1 MFGGLIKKIFL
12 VFITIGAVNVWASI
26 NGISLYDKNR
36 YELIHYINENEK
48 LLVITSNLIM
58 QTKESSWRDSIKIF
72 MDNIGVWG
80 MGSRLIRYKSMDS
93 FLVREFISRAG
104 YHPTDKEKRD
114 AREVYSTFGETRSV
128 QIDMLS
134 LIFEEL
140 LQEREQL
147 LAFLE
152 DNLNLQNA
160 KINAVIAYFYNKEKL
175 DFGDYLLAKKLGV
188 DLPKINADLEERK
201 RIAGNFY
208 QWAVISLIFWDMYD
222 YLEGHRK
229 DKHPFSYIRWQKMID
244 YRENSDY
251 GRKFDYN
258 EWAKIRGNVK

>member
-1 MFGGLIKKIFL
+1 MLGRLIKKIFL
-12 VFITIGAVNVWASI
+12 VFITIGAVNVWASV

-36 YELIHYINENEK
+36 YELIDYIVENEM

-80 MGSRLIRYKSMDS
+80 MGSRLIRYKIMDH

-114 AREVYSTFGETRSV
+114 AREVYSTFGKTRSV

-147 LAFLE
+147 LAVLE
-152 DNLNLQNA
+152 DNLKTGVNA
-160 KINAVIAYFYNKEKL
+160 F
-175 DFGDYLLAKKLGV
+175 DY
-188 DLPKINADLEERK
+188 AD
-201 RIAGNFY
+201 NFY

-229 DKHPFSYIRWQKMID
+229 EKHPFSYIRWQKMID

>member
-1 MFGGLIKKIFL
+1 MLGRLIKKIFL
-12 VFITIGAVNVWASI
+12 VFITIGAVNVWASVNGISLYDRYELWASI
-26 NGISLYDKNR
+26 NGISLYDKNT

-48 LLVITSNLIM
+48 LLVITSDLIM

-80 MGSRLIRYKSMDS
+80 MGSRLIKYKVTDYL
-93 FLVREFISRAG
+93 LVRDFISRAG

-114 AREVYSTFGETRSV
+114 ARKVYSTFGKTRSV
-128 QIDMLS
+128 QIAILG

-147 LAFLE
+147 LAVLE
-152 DNLNLQNA
+152 DNLKTGVNA
-160 KINAVIAYFYNKEKL
+160 F
-175 DFGDYLLAKKLGV
+175 DY
-188 DLPKINADLEERK
+188 AD
-201 RIAGNFY
+201 NFY
-208 QWAVISLIFWDMYD
+208 QWAVISLIFWDMYN

-244 YRENSDY
+244 YGENIY
-251 GRKFDYN
+251 KNNGVNFDYN

>member
-1 MFGGLIKKIFL
+1 MLGRLIKKIFL

-36 YELIHYINENEK
+36 YELIDYIVENEM

-80 MGSRLIRYKSMDS
+80 MGSRLIRYKIMDS
-93 FLVREFISRAG
+93 FLVRDFISRAG
-104 YHPTDKEKRD
+104 YHPTDKEERD
-114 AREVYSTFGETRSV
+114 AREVYSTFGKTRSV

-152 DNLNLQNA
+152 DNLKTGVNA
-160 KINAVIAYFYNKEKL
+160 F
-175 DFGDYLLAKKLGV
+175 DY
-188 DLPKINADLEERK
+188 ADLEERK
-201 RIAGNFY
+201 RIAGIFY
-208 QWAVISLIFWDMYD
+208 QWEVISLIFWDMYN

-229 DKHPFSYIRWQKMID
+229 EKHPFSYIRWQKMID
-244 YRENSDY
+244 YRENIDY

>member
-1 MFGGLIKKIFL
+1 MLGGLIKKIFL

-36 YELIHYINENEK
+36 YELIDYINENEM

-80 MGSRLIRYKSMDS
+80 MGSRLIKYKVTDYV
-93 FLVREFISRAG
+93 LVREFISRAG

-140 LQEREQL
+140 LQEREEL
-147 LAFLE
+147 LAVLE
-152 DNLNLQNA
+152 DNLKTGVNA
-160 KINAVIAYFYNKEKL
+160 F
-175 DFGDYLLAKKLGV
+175 DY
-188 DLPKINADLEERK
+188 ADS
-201 RIAGNFY
+201 FY
-208 QWAVISLIFWDMYD
+208 QWAVISLIFWDMYN

-244 YRENSDY
+244 YRENLFHPY
-251 GRKFDYN
+251 GKKFDYN

>member
-1 MFGGLIKKIFL
+1 MLGRLIKKIFL
-12 VFITIGAVNVWASI
+12 VFITIGAVNVWASV

-36 YELIHYINENEK
+36 YELIHYINENEM
-48 LLVITSNLIM
+48 LLGITSNLIM

-80 MGSRLIRYKSMDS
+80 MGSRLIRYKIMDS

-104 YHPTDKEKRD
+104 YHPTDKEERD
-114 AREVYSTFGETRSV
+114 AREVYSTFGKTRSV

-147 LAFLE
+147 LAVLE
-152 DNLNLQNA
+152 DNLKTGVNA
-160 KINAVIAYFYNKEKL
+160 F
-175 DFGDYLLAKKLGV
+175 DY
-188 DLPKINADLEERK
+188 AD
-201 RIAGNFY
+201 NFY
-208 QWAVISLIFWDMYD
+208 QWAVISLIFWDMYN

-229 DKHPFSYIRWQKMID
+229 EKHPFSYIRWQKMID
-244 YRENSDY
+244 YRENLFHPY

>member
-1 MFGGLIKKIFL
+1 MLGRLIKKIFL

-36 YELIHYINENEK
+36 YELIDYINENEM

-80 MGSRLIRYKSMDS
+80 MGSRLIKYKVTDYV
-93 FLVREFISRAG
+93 LVREFISRAG

-147 LAFLE
+147 LAVLE
-152 DNLNLQNA
+152 DNFKNA
-160 KINAVIAYFYNKEKL
+160 F
-175 DFGDYLLAKKLGV
+175 DY
-188 DLPKINADLEERK
+188 ADLEERK
-201 RIAGNFY
+201 RIAGIFY
-208 QWAVISLIFWDMYD
+208 HWDVISLIFWDMFD

-229 DKHPFSYIRWQKMID
+229 DKRPFSYIRWQKMID
-244 YRENSDY
+244 YRENLFHPY
-251 GRKFDYN
+251 GKKFDYN

>member
-1 MFGGLIKKIFL
+1 MLGRLIKKIFL
-12 VFITIGAVNVWASI
+12 VFITIGAVNVWASV
-26 NGISLYDKNR
+26 NGISLYDR
-36 YELIHYINENEK
+36 YELWASRNGTSLYDKNSYELIDYIVENEM

-80 MGSRLIRYKSMDS
+80 MGSRLIRYKIMDS
-93 FLVREFISRAG
+93 FLVRDFISRAG
-104 YHPTDKEKRD
+104 YHPTDKEERD
-114 AREVYSTFGETRSV
+114 AREVYSTFGKTRSV
-128 QIDMLS
+128 QIAILGV
-134 LIFEEL
+134 IFEEL

-147 LAFLE
+147 LAVLE
-152 DNLNLQNA
+152 DNLKTGVNA
-160 KINAVIAYFYNKEKL
+160 F
-175 DFGDYLLAKKLGV
+175 DY
-188 DLPKINADLEERK
+188 ADS
-201 RIAGNFY
+201 FY
-208 QWAVISLIFWDMYD
+208 QWAVISLIFWDMYN

-244 YRENSDY
+244 YRENLFHPY

>member
-1 MFGGLIKKIFL
+1 MLGRLIKKIFL

-36 YELIHYINENEK
+36 YELIDYINENEM

-80 MGSRLIRYKSMDS
+80 MGSRLIKYKVTDYV
-93 FLVREFISRAG
+93 LVREFISRAG

-140 LQEREQL
+140 LQEREEL
-147 LAFLE
+147 LAVLE
-152 DNLNLQNA
+152 DNLKTGVNA
-160 KINAVIAYFYNKEKL
+160 F
-175 DFGDYLLAKKLGV
+175 DY
-188 DLPKINADLEERK
+188 ADS
-201 RIAGNFY
+201 FY
-208 QWAVISLIFWDMYD
+208 QWAVISLIFWDMYN

-244 YRENSDY
+244 YRENLFHPY
-251 GRKFDYN
+251 GKKFDYN

>member
-1 MFGGLIKKIFL
+1 MLGRLIKKIFL
-12 VFITIGAVNVWASI
+12 VFISIGAVNVWASI
-26 NGISLYDKNR
+26 NGTPLYDKNR
-36 YELIHYINENEK
+36 YELIDYIVENK
-48 LLVITSNLIM
+48 MLLVITSNLIM

-80 MGSRLIRYKSMDS
+80 MGSRLIRYKIMDS
-93 FLVREFISRAG
+93 FLVRDFISRAG
-104 YHPTDKEKRD
+104 YHPTDEEERV
-114 AREVYSTFGETRSV
+114 AREVYSTFGKTRSV

-152 DNLNLQNA
+152 DNLKTGVNA
-160 KINAVIAYFYNKEKL
+160 F
-175 DFGDYLLAKKLGV
+175 DY
-188 DLPKINADLEERK
+188 AD
-201 RIAGNFY
+201 NFY
-208 QWAVISLIFWDMYD
+208 QWAVISLIFWDMYN

-229 DKHPFSYIRWQKMID
+229 EKHPFSYIRWQKMID
-244 YRENSDY
+244 YRENLFHPY
-251 GRKFDYN
+251 GKKFDYN

>member
-1 MFGGLIKKIFL
+1 MLGGLIKKIFL

-36 YELIHYINENEK
+36 YELIDYINENEM

-80 MGSRLIRYKSMDS
+80 MGSRLIKYKVTDYV
-93 FLVREFISRAG
+93 LVREFISRAG

-140 LQEREQL
+140 LQEREEL
-147 LAFLE
+147 LAVLE
-152 DNLNLQNA
+152 DNLKTGVNA
-160 KINAVIAYFYNKEKL
+160 F
-175 DFGDYLLAKKLGV
+175 DY
-188 DLPKINADLEERK
+188 ADS
-201 RIAGNFY
+201 FY
-208 QWAVISLIFWDMYD
+208 QWAVISLIFWDMYN